1 MTPIPS
7 GQIIEQISRFAAEH
21 IAPRYDLSNR
31 GDFPHDLWEKMA
43 QDGLFKIGIDEFYG
57 GSGGGYLNLTEA
69 AEALVKN
76 GYNMGIATSWLYQ
89 QIVARF
95 LIAGFG
101 RADQKRQ
108 YLPEMARG
116 ELIVSFAVSE
126 PQRGAHP
133 KYMTTAAV
141 KDESSYTNSLS
152 LANFVGCVVGF
163 LNVCTI
169 RLVASSLPPSYPL
182 KAKWYYILTGEKTY
196 LTNGPIAQLFIV
208 IAVTAEGKQRSFTA
222 FLVPRQKAGLKVGPP
237 LNLNF
242 LKPSPHGSIVLNNC
256 RLPDTV
262 ILGKEGTAYR
272 EMVIALGEIEDIVM
286 MGTAVGAMAGQLSLM
301 ISAIGG
307 DNIASTE
314 LLKGKLG
321 EQAAALQTIRTI
333 AYTAA
338 QGLDRGEAHS
348 ASQAISFMNLTA
360 EFQTNMDAIIN
371 YWNLHIDARYNYL
384 RADLTAMMALKK
396 KITLLRQVKRELE
409 LLKDKG

>member
-1 MTPIPS
+1 MTSISS
-7 GQIIEQISRFAAEH
+7 GQIIERISRFAAEH
-21 IAPRYDLSNR
+21 IAPRYDLSSR

-101 RADQKRQ
+101 SADQKRQ

-116 ELIVSFAVSE
+116 ELIASFAVSE

-133 KYMTTAAV
+133 KYITTAAV
-141 KDESSYTNSLS
+141 KDES
-152 LANFVGCVVGF
+152 F
-163 LNVCTI
+163 
-169 RLVASSLPPSYPL
+169 
-182 KAKWYYILTGEKTY
+182 YILNGEKTY

-208 IAVTAEGKQRSFTA
+208 IAVTAEGKQRGFTA
-222 FLVPRQKAGLKVGPP
+222 FLVPRKAAGLEVGPP

-256 RLPDTV
+256 RLPDTA

-286 MGTAVGAMAGQLSLM
+286 MGTAAGAMAAELSLL
-301 ISAIGG
+301 ISATGG

-314 LLKGKLG
+314 LLKGKRG
-321 EQAAALQTIRTI
+321 EQEAALQTIRTI
-333 AYTAA
+333 VYTAA
-338 QGLDRGEAHS
+338 QRLDQGEAHS

-384 RADLTAMMALKK
+384 RSDLTVMMAFKK

>member
-1 MTPIPS
+1 MTSISS
-7 GQIIEQISRFAAEH
+7 GQIIERISRFAAEH
-21 IAPRYDLSNR
+21 IAPRYDLSSR

-101 RADQKRQ
+101 SADQKRQ
-108 YLPEMARG
+108 YLPEMVRG
-116 ELIVSFAVSE
+116 ELIASFAVSE

-133 KYMTTAAV
+133 KYITTAAV
-141 KDESSYTNSLS
+141 KDES
-152 LANFVGCVVGF
+152 F
-163 LNVCTI
+163 
-169 RLVASSLPPSYPL
+169 
-182 KAKWYYILTGEKTY
+182 YILTGEKTY

-222 FLVPRQKAGLKVGPP
+222 FLVPRQAAGLKVGPS

-256 RLPDTV
+256 RLSDTE

-272 EMVIALGEIEDIVM
+272 EMVIAMGKIEDIVM
-286 MGTAVGAMAGQLSLM
+286 MGTAVGAMAAELSLL
-301 ISAIGG
+301 ISATGEN
-307 DNIASTE
+307 NIVSTE
-314 LLKGKLG
+314 LLQVKLG
-321 EQAAALQTIRTI
+321 AQDAALQTIRTI

-338 QGLDRGEAHS
+338 EGLDRGEATS
-348 ASQAISFMNLTA
+348 VSLAITFMNLTV

-371 YWNLHIDARYNYL
+371 GRNLHTNAVYNYL

-396 KITLLRQVKRELE
+396 KITQLRQEKLE
-409 LLKDKG
+409 RGLLKDTR

>member
-1 MTPIPS
+1 MTSIPS

-21 IAPRYDLSNR
+21 IAPRYDLSSR

-101 RADQKRQ
+101 SADQKRQ
-108 YLPEMARG
+108 YLPEMVRG
-116 ELIVSFAVSE
+116 ELIASFAVSE

-133 KYMTTAAV
+133 KYITTAAV
-141 KDESSYTNSLS
+141 KDES
-152 LANFVGCVVGF
+152 F
-163 LNVCTI
+163 
-169 RLVASSLPPSYPL
+169 
-182 KAKWYYILTGEKTY
+182 YILTGEKTY

-208 IAVTAEGKQRSFTA
+208 IAVTAEGRQRGFTA

-256 RLPDTV
+256 RLPDTA

-272 EMVIALGEIEDIVM
+272 EMVIAIGEIEDIVM
-286 MGTAVGAMAGQLSLM
+286 LGTAAGAMAAQLSLL
-301 ISAIGG
+301 IRAINE
-307 DNIASTE
+307 DKIAATE
-314 LLKGKLG
+314 LLQIKLG
-321 EQAAALQTIRTI
+321 AQNAVLQTLRAV

-338 QGLDRGEAHS
+338 EKLDRGEAPSVSS
-348 ASQAISFMNLTA
+348 AITFMNLTA

-371 YWNLHIDARYNYL
+371 EWNLHTNAGYNYL
-384 RADLTAMMALKK
+384 RADLMAIMALKK
-396 KITLLRQVKRELE
+396 KITQMRQEKLGLE
-409 LLKDKG
+409 LLKETK